1 MFSYLILN
9 EQAKHMNLKLLALVF
24 SLFFCFTSKAN
35 HLAGGEITY
44 KYLGSQKFDVTF
56 KFYRDCRGGSL
67 ISPSFKLL
75 DVNTTK
81 ELKLNA
87 SLVGIRDI
95 SNVCDTFTKKCNPSN
110 KPIST
115 SAPIF
120 EEHVYTYQIDF
131 NGNESSFNKV
141 CLLKIGMGQCC
152 RPSNLTTGG
161 AGNDFWVTAS
171 LNLCTAQR
179 NSSPVFLTSPVLSL
193 CCNQPAYF
201 SYTAADTIDR
211 DSLSYS
217 LTEPMQNWFNKVDWS
232 SSRNFK
238 SPLEDYWPIG
248 YDKGKGAN
256 PNVNP
261 PIGTYF
267 DEYDGGII
275 FTPTNCSEITKLAIK
290 VIEWRKDSTGKY
302 KVIGDITRDIILNI
316 ITCPDNNSP
325 LLYGPY
331 KYEVCAGNQICFTI
345 TSDDKQFIPAPPKK
359 PSPPDTVSL
368 SWNNPIKNASLSI
381 IDPKERLQKIRF
393 CWTPKESDVSDIPHV
408 FTVTAE
414 DNHCPSGLRTI
425 KSYSIRVKPIA
436 KAKFL
441 TKAIADNKVAL
452 ESQVIK
458 NSGTPIYL
466 WEIVDTSG
474 KVISNTNS
482 FYFLKTKSHK
492 SFSSKDTVVFRKK
505 GTYFIR
511 HTINYSPGNCPSMYF
526 DTVKVPE
533 VMDITFLITSDTAV
547 CIGVGLDF
555 NAKVINA
562 TAPYTFKWGKGTPT
576 SSNYLYYK
584 VLCDSLMELEVTD
597 AKGQKMYSWCNI
609 KLLKSTL
616 DAGLNKV
623 VCKSDSISLIAV
635 ATNFSKAIS
644 WSWFF
649 KGINIGSQN
658 MTKASA
664 SGYYFVEA
672 KDSSGCFSKDSVLV
686 TNFPTPTIK
695 IYDSSYC
702 QNKNT
707 LNQIELIKSPSNINL
722 YKNVQWQLLKTLK
735 NAKGL
740 DNNLSDL
747 LSDLDTTTKYNFSL
761 TFDKSRVSL
770 GTKSKDSLIFSIQ
783 VTDSNK
789 CKANDTII
797 IVIQKSPTQNFKYQ
811 NIKFCRS
818 EVVDLDSLVNE
829 DGESRKW
836 FKVNEPGYS
845 VYPLIG
851 EVKDGIINS
860 SNFNKQG
867 GFYKVNLLSKTGDC
881 ETKGYLD
888 LDVMPMPIPLIVKTE
903 LKDSVKFTDKSL
915 YQTSRFWYLDTLFVS
930 NGVNITLYKN
940 VATGK
945 SIMLRLS
952 NFKCS
957 MDTVFSYKMLEMS
970 SFKNDLITIYP
981 NPVTQNLT
989 IEIGERKPYQLKV
1002 LNVLGQIVL
1011 QKDVYLPE
1019 ETLDVA
1025 NFSNGVYTLEISDKD
1040 IRSRLKFIKE

>member
-1 MFSYLILN
+1 
-9 EQAKHMNLKLLALVF
+9 
-24 SLFFCFTSKAN
+24 
-35 HLAGGEITY
+35 
-44 KYLGSQKFDVTF
+44 
-56 KFYRDCRGGSL
+56 
-67 ISPSFKLL
+67 
-75 DVNTTK
+75 
-81 ELKLNA
+81 
-87 SLVGIRDI
+87 
-95 SNVCDTFTKKCNPSN
+95 
-110 KPIST
+110 
-115 SAPIF
+115 
-120 EEHVYTYQIDF
+120 
-131 NGNESSFNKV
+131 
-141 CLLKIGMGQCC
+141 
-152 RPSNLTTGG
+152 
-161 AGNDFWVTAS
+161 
-171 LNLCTAQR
+171 
-179 NSSPVFLTSPVLSL
+179 
-193 CCNQPAYF
+193 
-201 SYTAADTIDR
+201 
-211 DSLSYS
+211 
-217 LTEPMQNWFNKVDWS
+217 
-232 SSRNFK
+232 
-238 SPLEDYWPIG
+238 
-248 YDKGKGAN
+248 
-256 PNVNP
+256 
-261 PIGTYF
+261 
-267 DEYDGGII
+267 
-275 FTPTNCSEITKLAIK
+275 
-290 VIEWRKDSTGKY
+290 
-302 KVIGDITRDIILNI
+302 
-316 ITCPDNNSP
+316 
-325 LLYGPY
+325 
-331 KYEVCAGNQICFTI
+331 
-345 TSDDKQFIPAPPKK
+345 
-359 PSPPDTVSL
+359 
-368 SWNNPIKNASLSI
+368 
-381 IDPKERLQKIRF
+381 
-393 CWTPKESDVSDIPHV
+393 
-408 FTVTAE
+408 
-414 DNHCPSGLRTI
+414 
-425 KSYSIRVKPIA
+425 
-436 KAKFL
+436 
-441 TKAIADNKVAL
+441 
-452 ESQVIK
+452 
-458 NSGTPIYL
+458 
-466 WEIVDTSG
+466 
-474 KVISNTNS
+474 
-482 FYFLKTKSHK
+482 
-492 SFSSKDTVVFRKK
+492 
-505 GTYFIR
+505 
-511 HTINYSPGNCPSMYF
+511 
-526 DTVKVPE
+526 
-533 VMDITFLITSDTAV
+533 
-547 CIGVGLDF
+547 
-555 NAKVINA
+555 
-562 TAPYTFKWGKGTPT
+562 
-576 SSNYLYYK
+576 
-584 VLCDSLMELEVTD
+584 
-597 AKGQKMYSWCNI
+597 MYSWFNI

-888 LDVMPMPIPLIVKTE
+888 LDVIPMPIPLIVKTE